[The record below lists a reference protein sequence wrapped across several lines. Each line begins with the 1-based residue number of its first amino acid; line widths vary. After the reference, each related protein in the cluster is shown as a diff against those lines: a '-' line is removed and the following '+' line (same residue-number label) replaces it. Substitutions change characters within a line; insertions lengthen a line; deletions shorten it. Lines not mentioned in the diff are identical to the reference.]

1 VLKRKQLIVHDFGAA
16 AIGFI
21 PRAMLFDETIHGRF
35 ENMNDNLHCVK
46 LLMDLVID
54 PLLE

>member
-1 VLKRKQLIVHDFGAA
+1 VHDFGAA